1 MRFSQNLAVA
11 CLFTLSC
18 LGCSSSTR
26 GPEGALGL
34 TGETYNAQLLLD
46 PSMPDPGPMSHDM
59 AHKAAFYFPNRILD
73 LLDVARFG
81 VDIGPGIGFDG
92 CVTHY
97 MRLAAMTRT
106 SAGLGYQTFRH
117 SPTKFG
123 HEEYVVSGPQ
133 TFEVG
138 LGNNWYQHMW
148 DTRLELHLLIVGA
161 HVAVNFAEI
170 GDFFVGFAM
179 FDPMNDDH

>member
-1 MRFSQNLAVA
+1 MRSIHPIAIA
-11 CLFTLSC
+11 SLFALS
-18 LGCSSSTR
+18 LFGCSGSAPRVQNSS
-26 GPEGALGL
+26 ALPGV
-34 TGETYNAQLLLD
+34 TTQIQALLD
-46 PSMPDPGPMSHDM
+46 PGPSSHDM
-59 AHKAAFYFPNRILD
+59 AHKAMFYFPNRILD

-123 HEEYVVSGPQ
+123 HEEYVVAGPQ
-133 TFEVG
+133 TFEAG

-148 DTRLELHLLIVGA
+148 DMRLELHLLIVGA